1 MKMKRVIF
9 QFLLALLTTF
19 SLQAQNYE
27 DKINDASNFYE
38 QKNYIES
45 SKKYDEAFK
54 INKPSADHLYNAACV
69 AALLNNAPKALILMK
84 KSIESGFF
92 DKGWTENDTDFT
104 KIHKTKE
111 WQLILKAFDDKKAA
125 IEKEFTYAFTQYGY
139 HNLVPF
145 REDELS
151 GFLHKE
157 TREIVVK
164 PIFKEIG
171 YSLSACFYV
180 TLSNDYQFEI
190 DALTGKII
198 NDIQSRRNSS
208 EVLPPSMPDNYV
220 VNNTST
226 SQIPLKNQ
234 DNSDDGFNALNGKY
248 QRLVRLPKKEN
259 QKQQC
264 FLFRD
269 NENRSGLVTAD
280 GTVKFYDKFDRFENI
295 EGTPYI
301 LAINVDI
308 YGIID
313 LTTLE
318 LVLPIE
324 FKHISNALFNV
335 YKGCANDKNKVL
347 IDSYFWVTKKYGSQL
362 YMDKKGKEYIPV
374 RR

>member
-1 MKMKRVIF
+1 
-9 QFLLALLTTF
+9 
-19 SLQAQNYE
+19 
-27 DKINDASNFYE
+27 
-38 QKNYIES
+38 
-45 SKKYDEAFK
+45 
-54 INKPSADHLYNAACV
+54 
-69 AALLNNAPKALILMK
+69 
-84 KSIESGFF
+84 
-92 DKGWTENDTDFT
+92 
-104 KIHKTKE
+104 
-111 WQLILKAFDDKKAA
+111 
-125 IEKEFTYAFTQYGY
+125 
-139 HNLVPF
+139 
-145 REDELS
+145 
-151 GFLHKE
+151 
-157 TREIVVK
+157 
-164 PIFKEIG
+164 
-171 YSLSACFYV
+171 
-180 TLSNDYQFEI
+180 
-190 DALTGKII
+190 
-198 NDIQSRRNSS
+198 
-208 EVLPPSMPDNYV
+208 MPDNYV
-220 VNNTST
+220 VNNTPT

-301 LAINVDI
+301 LAINVDV

-318 LVLPIE
+318 LVLPVE

-335 YKGCANDKNKVL
+335 YKGCANDKNKEL

-362 YMDKKGKEYIPV
+362 YMDRNGKEYIPV